1 MVTFSDLLTQEQVLR
16 VHEAALEILE
26 QVGMLVRNPKARQYL
41 TKHGC
46 QPDPESEIIRFPRKV
61 VEEFRQ
67 LFPPKFTFYG
77 REPKYDRTLPDD
89 RPVIITGSSAPFIID
104 PVTGYERRSYSDDL
118 ARIAY
123 LVNEMPGYDVFSVST
138 LAEDAPPGYFTLARL
153 YPSVKNCLKP
163 IRSNAP
169 TREEAEQI
177 IQLGSIIAGSEAAF
191 FERPFITTHFC
202 PVVSPL
208 TMDYDSTELTIFFS
222 EKKLPVYPSIVPNA
236 GLTSP
241 LTLAGTLAQ
250 SCAELLAIGA
260 LMQMVQPA
268 TPLLF
273 STLPTVTDMRTGA
286 YASGGIEC
294 AMLHMAC
301 AQMARFYNIP
311 SGGYIGLTN
320 SKLNDAQAGYETGM
334 SVVAGYLGGADM
346 FNMAGLLEALKSFD
360 FGKAMT
366 DNEIAMMLKR
376 IARGME
382 FSEDNLSLDVI
393 REVGPAGNFITHD
406 QTVDLMKVTGLLTEI
421 SDRDTRDGWVIRGS
435 LDTQARALERV
446 REILSFDNPA
456 AFSPEVDAQIH
467 AAFPGLVKG
476 DATLPQGWKRV
487 SQEEASRPARRERRH
502 ARG

>member
-1 MVTFSDLLTQEQVLR
+1 MVTFADLLTQEQVER

-26 QVGMLVRNPKARQYL
+26 QVGLLVRNEKARL
-41 TKHGC
+41 ILKKHGC
-46 QPDPESEIIRFPRKV
+46 QFDPQSEIVRFPRRV

-77 REPKYDRTLPDD
+77 RDPRYDRTVPDD
-89 RPVIITGSSAPFIID
+89 RPVIITGSSAPNIID
-104 PVTGYERRSYSDDL
+104 PVTGQERRSYSVDI

-123 LVNEMPGYDVFSVST
+123 LVNEMSGYDVFSIST

-153 YPSVKNCLKP
+153 YPAVKNCLKP

-169 TREEAEQI
+169 TRQDAEQLI
-177 IQLGSIIAGSEAAF
+177 RLGSIIAGSEAAYY
-191 FERPFITTHFC
+191 ERPFITTHFC

-241 LTLAGTLAQ
+241 LTLAGTVAQ
-250 SCAELLAIGA
+250 ACAEFLAIGS
-260 LMQMVQPA
+260 LMQMVQPG
-268 TPLLF
+268 TPLIF
-273 STLPTVTDMRTGA
+273 SSLPTVTDMRSGA

-294 AMLHMAC
+294 GMLHMAC
-301 AQMARFYNIP
+301 AQMARFYKVP

-334 SVVAGYLGGADM
+334 SVVAGFLGGADM
-346 FNMAGLLEALKSFD
+346 FNMAGLLDALKAFD

-366 DNEIAMMLKR
+366 DNEIALMLKR
-376 IARGME
+376 LARGME
-382 FSEDNLSLDVI
+382 FSEETLSLDVI
-393 REVGPAGNFITHD
+393 KEVGPAGNFITHD
-406 QTVDLMKVTGLLTEI
+406 QTVRLMKETGLLTEI
-421 SDRDTRDGWVIRGS
+421 SDRDTRDGWVMRGA
-435 LDTQARALERV
+435 LDTQQRALERV

-456 AFSPEVDAQIH
+456 VFSPEVDARIR
-467 AAFPGLVKG
+467 AEFPGLVRG
-476 DATLPQGWKRV
+476 DATLPEGWQRV

>member
-1 MVTFSDLLTQEQVLR
+1 MVNFATLLTQEQVQQT
-16 VHEAALEILE
+16 HEAALQILE
-26 QVGMLVRNPKARQYL
+26 QVGMLVRNEKARAYL
-41 TKHGC
+41 KKHGC
-46 QPDPESEIIRFPRKV
+46 QLDPDSEIIRFPRQV

-67 LFPPKFTFYG
+67 IFPPKFTFYG

-104 PVTGYERRSYSDDL
+104 PVTGYERRSYSDDI

-169 TREEAEQI
+169 TREDAEQI
-177 IQLGSIIAGSEAAF
+177 IKLGSIIAGSEAAY

-208 TMDYDSTELTIFFS
+208 TMDYDSTELTIFFT
-222 EKKLPVYPSIVPNA
+222 EKRLPVYPSIVPNA

-250 SCAELLAIGA
+250 ACAEFLAIA
-260 LMQMVQPA
+260 SLMQMVQPG

-294 AMLHMAC
+294 GMLHMAC
-301 AQMARFYNIP
+301 SQMARFYNVP

-334 SVVAGYLGGADM
+334 SIVAGLLGGADM

-366 DNEIAMMLKR
+366 DNEIALMLKR
-376 IARGME
+376 IVRGME
-382 FSEDNLSLDVI
+382 FSQENLSLDVI
-393 REVGPAGNFITHD
+393 KEIGPAGNFIIHL
-406 QTVDLMKVTGLLTEI
+406 QTMELMKTTGLLTEI
-421 SDRDTRDGWVIRGS
+421 SDRDTRDGWVLRGG
-435 LDTQARALERV
+435 LDTQGRALERV
-446 REILSFDNPA
+446 REMLSFDNPA
-456 AFSPEVDAQIH
+456 VFSAEVDAKIR
-467 AAFPGLVKG
+467 AEFPRLPAGNS
-476 DATLPQGWKRV
+476 TLPDGWKRV
-487 SQEEASRPARRERRH
+487 SVEEASRPGRRERRH